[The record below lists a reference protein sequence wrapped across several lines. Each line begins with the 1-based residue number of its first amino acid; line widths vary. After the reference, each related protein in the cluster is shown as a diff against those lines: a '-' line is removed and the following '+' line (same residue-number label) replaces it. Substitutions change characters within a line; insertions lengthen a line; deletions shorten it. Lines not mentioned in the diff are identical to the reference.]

1 MENFKIVIFI
11 MAVLLSLSAVIDK
24 LKLPYPV
31 LLVLV
36 GLIIGFI
43 PILPDLK
50 LDPEIVFLAFLPP
63 LLYDAASRT
72 AWHDFKANLRPIS
85 ALGISLVFFTTTA
98 VAITAHFFIPH
109 FGWPLAFLLGAIVS
123 PPDAAAASGTIK
135 GLGLNK
141 QVVSILE
148 GESLVND
155 ASALIAY
162 RYALAASI
170 TGGFLFWQAGL
181 QFLLVAGG
189 GILIGLAVGY
199 LVAWLHKAIH
209 NYPIVETSLT
219 LLTPFLSYLFAEQ
232 AHTSG
237 ILAVVSTGVFISWRA
252 PEIFSYQ
259 TRMRTRAI
267 WDTLIFLLNGF
278 VFILIGLQL
287 PDILKQLPN
296 YTLSALVGYGLIIS
310 LVTIIIRILWVFTS
324 AWLFSLF
331 RWKVKGNNGLPHEGQ
346 ENTDTWKNVLIVAWT
361 GTRGVVS
368 LAAALALPFTLHNGK
383 LFPQRHL
390 IIFLCFVVIFV
401 TLVVQGFSLP
411 LLIRLLKVKQSSNE
425 DKEEKEI
432 QLYLIS
438 STLHFIDHEFP
449 KKLDAQIKTELKK
462 KYELSAK
469 KLDNEI
475 RTLKLNEKREHQIPV
490 RTISPMQE
498 AQQEIS
504 LFQRQLLLM
513 LHKDGKYSDAAIRQV
528 ERDMDIDELKFNQLL
543 PKEENLNDT

>member
-1 MENFKIVIFI
+1 
-11 MAVLLSLSAVIDK
+11 MAVLISLSAIIDK

-43 PILPDLK
+43 PILPDLS
-50 LDPEIVFLAFLPP
+50 LDPDIVFLVFLPP

-72 AWHDFKANLRPIS
+72 SWHDFKANIRPIS

-98 VAITAHFFIPH
+98 VAITAHYFIPD
-109 FGWPLAFLLGAIVS
+109 FGWPVAFLLGAIVS
-123 PPDAAAASGTIK
+123 PPDAAAASGIIK

-141 QVVSILE
+141 HVVSILE

-162 RYALAASI
+162 RYALAATI

-189 GILIGLAVGY
+189 GILIGLLVGY
-199 LVAWLHKAIH
+199 ILVFLHKRIH
-209 NYPIVETSLT
+209 NYAIVESSLT

-232 AHTSG
+232 VHTSG
-237 ILAVVSTGVFISWRA
+237 ILAVVSTGIFISWRA

-287 PDILKQLPN
+287 PGILKQLTN
-296 YTLSALVGYGLIIS
+296 HKLSALIGYGLIIS
-310 LVTIIIRILWVFTS
+310 LVTIIVRILWVFTS
-324 AWLFSLF
+324 AWFFNFFSG
-331 RWKVKGNNGLPHEGQ
+331 KKKAGNFLPEIKKR
-346 ENTDTWKNVLIVAWT
+346 EEADLWKNVLIVAWT

-368 LAAALALPFTLHNGK
+368 MAAALALPITLYDGK

-390 IIFLCFVVIFV
+390 ILFLCFVVIFV

-411 LLIRLLKVKQSSNE
+411 LLIRLLGVNYSNNE
-425 DKEEKEI
+425 DKEEKEL
-432 QLYLIS
+432 QLHVVS
-438 STLHFIDHEFP
+438 CTLNFIDHEFP
-449 KKLDAQIKTELKK
+449 EKLNARTRTELKR
-462 KYELSAK
+462 KYEQLAE
-469 KLDNEI
+469 KLDKEI
-475 RTLKLNEKREHQIPV
+475 HAHRLNEKQEHQIPV
-490 RTISPMQE
+490 RTLTQMQE
-498 AQQEIS
+498 AQIEIG
-504 LFQRQLLLM
+504 LFQRELLLK
-513 LHKDGKYSDAAIRQV
+513 LHKDGKYNDAAIRQV
-528 ERDMDIDELKFNQLL
+528 EKNMDIDDLKLNQLL
-543 PKEENLNDT
+543 PDEEKLPDT

>member
-11 MAVLLSLSAVIDK
+11 MAVLLSLSAVIVK

-50 LDPEIVFLAFLPP
+50 LDPEIVFLVFLPP

-98 VAITAHFFIPH
+98 VAITAHYFIPH

-123 PPDAAAASGTIK
+123 PPDAAAASGITK

-141 QVVSILE
+141 QVASILE

-162 RYALAASI
+162 RYALAATI

-189 GILIGLAVGY
+189 GILIGLLVGY

-259 TRMRTRAI
+259 TRIRTRAI

-324 AWLFSLF
+324 AWLFRLF
-331 RWKVKGNNGLPHEGQ
+331 PWKVKGDNGLPHEEGQ

-368 LAAALALPFTLHNGK
+368 MAAALALPFTFHNGK

-411 LLIRLLKVKQSSNE
+411 LLIRLLKVKQSTNE
-425 DKEEKEI
+425 DKE
-432 QLYLIS
+432 
-438 STLHFIDHEFP
+438 
-449 KKLDAQIKTELKK
+449 
-462 KYELSAK
+462 
-469 KLDNEI
+469 
-475 RTLKLNEKREHQIPV
+475 
-490 RTISPMQE
+490 
-498 AQQEIS
+498 
-504 LFQRQLLLM
+504 
-513 LHKDGKYSDAAIRQV
+513 
-528 ERDMDIDELKFNQLL
+528 
-543 PKEENLNDT
+543 